1 MQPSQVTQRIAAANQ
16 TLAELG
22 AYAVLGD
29 HVRDNEV
36 EYLYRDGLEHVFSP
50 LETAGDSD
58 DD

>member
-1 MQPSQVTQRIAAANQ
+1 MQPSQVIHRIAAANQ

-22 AYAVLGD
+22 ASAFLGD
-29 HVRDNEV
+29 HVKDNEV

-50 LETAGDSD
+50 LETTGDSD

>member
-1 MQPSQVTQRIAAANQ
+1 MQPSQVIQRIVAANQ

-29 HVRDNEV
+29 HVRNNEV

-50 LETAGDSD
+50 LKTTGDSD